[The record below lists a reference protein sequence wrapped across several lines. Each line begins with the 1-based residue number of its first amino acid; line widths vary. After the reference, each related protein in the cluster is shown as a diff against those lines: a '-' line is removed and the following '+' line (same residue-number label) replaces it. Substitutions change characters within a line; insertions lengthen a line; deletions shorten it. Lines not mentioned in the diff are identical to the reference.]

1 MKLLKQYV
9 SITLGCALMALA
21 FDWFYAPNE
30 LTLGGFTGIAQVINF
45 FVPALPVGVTVIV
58 LNAPLFLMS
67 LKRFGKRFLVRSFFA
82 VAVNSIFIDL
92 INAVYTFQPM
102 DKLLGCIY
110 GGVLVGVSL
119 GWLLRE
125 EATTGGTELGAWLL
139 KAKIPGLSIGT
150 LCLAIDLT
158 IIVFYAAVFR
168 SLENALYGGI
178 ALYIS
183 TKVMDMVVY
192 GGSAAKLA
200 YIISNEQEKITH
212 ELLARD
218 MGVTRLTAEGA
229 YTHNDK
235 PVLLCAVRRREIVAV
250 KRLVNEIDPTAFF
263 IVCDAREVLGEGF
276 GEYKPT
282 GCKEKS
288 LSQCGRRNIKKG
300 SNVMDFTNV
309 TKALTARG
317 FKVSSFETAKEAA
330 EYLNTQI
337 DGATVGFGGSITLEE
352 LGLYALLSGHN
363 TVFSH
368 WHLPEGGDAAAL
380 RAQAAAASIICSRP
394 TASPR
399 RARSS
404 TSTAR
409 ATVWLRRSTA
419 TKRSG
424 SSRAKISSRPPTTR
438 RFGAPAISPRRRTR
452 SVSTQR
458 RPAPSRLTIATT
470 ARVQAASAVRSP
482 CSGAR

>member
-82 VAVNSIFIDL
+82 VAVNSLFIDL
-92 INAVYTFQPM
+92 INAVCTFQPM

-119 GWLLRE
+119 
-125 EATTGGTELGAWLL
+125 GGTELGAWLL

-229 YTHNDK
+229 YTHNDT

-276 GEYKPT
+276 GEYRP
-282 GCKEKS
+282 
-288 LSQCGRRNIKKG
+288 
-300 SNVMDFTNV
+300 
-309 TKALTARG
+309 
-317 FKVSSFETAKEAA
+317 
-330 EYLNTQI
+330 
-337 DGATVGFGGSITLEE
+337 DGL
-352 LGLYALLSGHN
+352 
-363 TVFSH
+363 
-368 WHLPEGGDAAAL
+368 D
-380 RAQAAAASIICSRP
+380 R
-394 TASPR
+394 
-399 RARSS
+399 
-404 TSTAR
+404 
-409 ATVWLRRSTA
+409 
-419 TKRSG
+419 
-424 SSRAKISSRPPTTR
+424 
-438 RFGAPAISPRRRTR
+438 
-452 SVSTQR
+452 
-458 RPAPSRLTIATT
+458 
-470 ARVQAASAVRSP
+470 
-482 CSGAR
+482 

>member
-45 FVPALPVGVTVIV
+45 FAPALPVGVTVIV

-276 GEYKPT
+276 GEY
-282 GCKEKS
+282 
-288 LSQCGRRNIKKG
+288 
-300 SNVMDFTNV
+300 V

-380 RAQAAAASIICSRP
+380 RAQAAGSEHYLLSANGIAETGEIINIDGAGNRVASAIYGHKKVWIVAGKNKLAP
-394 TASPR
+394 TYDEALW
-399 RARSS
+399 RARNIAAPKNAQRLHAKTPCAVKADHCYDCKSPGRIC
-404 TSTAR
+404 R
-409 ATVWLRRSTA
+409 ALTVLWGA
-419 TKRSG
+419 MMG
-424 SSRAKISSRPPTTR
+424 SDMEVVLVNEDL
-438 RFGAPAISPRRRTR
+438 GY
-452 SVSTQR
+452 
-458 RPAPSRLTIATT
+458 
-470 ARVQAASAVRSP
+470 
-482 CSGAR
+482 

>member
-1 MKLLKQYV
+1 MR
-9 SITLGCALMALA
+9 
-21 FDWFYAPNE
+21 
-30 LTLGGFTGIAQVINF
+30 
-45 FVPALPVGVTVIV
+45 PALPVGVTVIV

-82 VAVNSIFIDL
+82 VAVNSLFIDL
-92 INAVYTFQPM
+92 INAVCTFQPM

-158 IIVFYAAVFR
+158 IIVLYAAVFR

-276 GEYKPT
+276 GEYKP
-282 GCKEKS
+282 
-288 LSQCGRRNIKKG
+288 
-300 SNVMDFTNV
+300 
-309 TKALTARG
+309 
-317 FKVSSFETAKEAA
+317 
-330 EYLNTQI
+330 
-337 DGATVGFGGSITLEE
+337 DGL
-352 LGLYALLSGHN
+352 
-363 TVFSH
+363 
-368 WHLPEGGDAAAL
+368 
-380 RAQAAAASIICSRP
+380 
-394 TASPR
+394 
-399 RARSS
+399 
-404 TSTAR
+404 
-409 ATVWLRRSTA
+409 
-419 TKRSG
+419 
-424 SSRAKISSRPPTTR
+424 
-438 RFGAPAISPRRRTR
+438 
-452 SVSTQR
+452 
-458 RPAPSRLTIATT
+458 
-470 ARVQAASAVRSP
+470 
-482 CSGAR
+482 

>member
-45 FVPALPVGVTVIV
+45 FAPALPVGVTVIV

-82 VAVNSIFIDL
+82 VAVNSLFIDL
-92 INAVYTFQPM
+92 INAVCTFQPM

-250 KRLVNEIDPTAFF
+250 KRLVNESDPTAFF

-276 GEYKPT
+276 GEYKP
-282 GCKEKS
+282 
-288 LSQCGRRNIKKG
+288 
-300 SNVMDFTNV
+300 
-309 TKALTARG
+309 
-317 FKVSSFETAKEAA
+317 
-330 EYLNTQI
+330 
-337 DGATVGFGGSITLEE
+337 DGL
-352 LGLYALLSGHN
+352 
-363 TVFSH
+363 
-368 WHLPEGGDAAAL
+368 
-380 RAQAAAASIICSRP
+380 
-394 TASPR
+394 
-399 RARSS
+399 
-404 TSTAR
+404 
-409 ATVWLRRSTA
+409 
-419 TKRSG
+419 
-424 SSRAKISSRPPTTR
+424 
-438 RFGAPAISPRRRTR
+438 
-452 SVSTQR
+452 
-458 RPAPSRLTIATT
+458 
-470 ARVQAASAVRSP
+470 
-482 CSGAR
+482 

>member
-45 FVPALPVGVTVIV
+45 FAPALPVGVT
-58 LNAPLFLMS
+58 
-67 LKRFGKRFLVRSFFA
+67 
-82 VAVNSIFIDL
+82 

-276 GEYKPT
+276 GEYRP
-282 GCKEKS
+282 
-288 LSQCGRRNIKKG
+288 
-300 SNVMDFTNV
+300 
-309 TKALTARG
+309 
-317 FKVSSFETAKEAA
+317 
-330 EYLNTQI
+330 
-337 DGATVGFGGSITLEE
+337 DGL
-352 LGLYALLSGHN
+352 
-363 TVFSH
+363 
-368 WHLPEGGDAAAL
+368 
-380 RAQAAAASIICSRP
+380 
-394 TASPR
+394 
-399 RARSS
+399 
-404 TSTAR
+404 
-409 ATVWLRRSTA
+409 
-419 TKRSG
+419 
-424 SSRAKISSRPPTTR
+424 
-438 RFGAPAISPRRRTR
+438 
-452 SVSTQR
+452 
-458 RPAPSRLTIATT
+458 
-470 ARVQAASAVRSP
+470 
-482 CSGAR
+482 